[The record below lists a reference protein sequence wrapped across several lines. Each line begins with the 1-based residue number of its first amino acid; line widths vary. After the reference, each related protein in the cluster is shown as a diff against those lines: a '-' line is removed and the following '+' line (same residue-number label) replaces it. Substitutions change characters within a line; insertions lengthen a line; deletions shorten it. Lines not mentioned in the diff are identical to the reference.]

1 MLLRTS
7 AVALT
12 AALFGVGGGTRAS
25 AEALL
30 LIEAD
35 TGKVLFAENATYPW
49 YPASLTKVM
58 TAYVVL
64 QAVKE
69 GRITLDTLL
78 PVSQFASVQKPA
90 KMGLPPGSQI
100 TVDNALKMLMVRS
113 ANDVAVVL
121 AEGVSGSVENFADA
135 MNIAAQRLGMTQTS
149 FVNPNGMPAEDQISS
164 ARDLAILAR
173 ALLMEFPEY
182 DYYWRIPAIRFGAKT
197 TQNYNKLLGRYPG
210 ADGMKTGFIC
220 ASGFN
225 LLATA
230 TRKGRRLIAVVLGAY
245 SSGART
251 LKAAQLLE
259 RGFNGGGLGWIAPS
273 LGTVDSL
280 RPIDAAP
287 PDLRD
292 TICSPKR
299 KKPPAEDNDDD
310 DDTVAGEEPTPTQT
324 FKLSNL
330 GPNVKPSSLLG
341 PKVEAAPIEV
351 YVGPSRR
358 PAELQFASARAKL
371 KKLRN
376 AKLKTSNEQVATA
389 PTATAL
395 NSSEAASAPQP
406 SSSMM
411 SFAPVAPPTEF
422 APGARTAPPPVP
434 VPRPRPKAQPNG
446 Q

>member
-12 AALFGVGGGTRAS
+12 AALVSVSGVTRTS

-30 LIEAD
+30 LIEAE

-69 GRITLDTLL
+69 GRVTLDTLL

-90 KMGLPPGSQI
+90 KMGLPPGAQI

-121 AEGVSGSVENFADA
+121 AEGLSGSVENFADA
-135 MNIAAQRLGMTQTS
+135 MNATARRLGMTQTS

-173 ALLMEFPEY
+173 ALLLEFPEY
-182 DYYWRIPAIRFGAKT
+182 DYYWRVPAIRFAGRT
-197 TQNYNKLLGRYPG
+197 TQNYNRLLGRYPG

-259 RGFNGGGLGWIAPS
+259 RGFTGGGLGWIAPA
-273 LGTVDSL
+273 LGTVESL
-280 RPIDAAP
+280 PPITAAP

-292 TICSPKR
+292 SICSPKR

-310 DDTVAGEEPTPTQT
+310 DDASTNDEPNPTQT
-324 FKLSNL
+324 FRLSNL
-330 GPNVKPSSLLG
+330 GPAVKASSLLG
-341 PKVEAAPIEV
+341 PKVEATPVEV

-358 PAELQFASARAKL
+358 PAELQFAAARAKL
-371 KKLRN
+371 EKARKEH
-376 AKLKTSNEQVATA
+376 LKTLQELAVTPAAS
-389 PTATAL
+389 PTARITAEPL
-395 NSSEAASAPQP
+395 P
-406 SSSMM
+406 SSVM
-411 SFAPVAPPTEF
+411 SFAPAATAAPGIAPP
-422 APGARTAPPPVP
+422 AMP
-434 VPRPRPKAQPNG
+434 VPRPRPKPGGPSNSP
-446 Q
+446 

>member
-12 AALFGVGGGTRAS
+12 AALVSASGITRAS

-64 QAVKE
+64 RAVKE

-173 ALLMEFPEY
+173 ALLLEFPEY

-310 DDTVAGEEPTPTQT
+310 DDIVAGEEPNPTQT

-341 PKVEAAPIEV
+341 PKVEATPIEV

-358 PAELQFASARAKL
+358 PAELQFAGTRAKL
-371 KKLRN
+371 EKARK
-376 AKLKTSNEQVATA
+376 AKLKALSEQVATA
-389 PTATAL
+389 PSTVA
-395 NSSEAASAPQP
+395 NSSSAATTPQP
-406 SSSMM
+406 SSSVL
-411 SFAPVAPPTEF
+411 SFAPVAPPNEV
-422 APGARTAPPPVP
+422 ARNAPPVPPPMP
-434 VPRPRPKAQPNG
+434 VPRPRPSARPNG